1 MTLGIARGSKKSKS
15 KTRVPSSFS
24 FVYNSSIHCQSRR
37 ERSSVDKSHEHCIL
51 PRGCPRSHTPPS
63 VRYLTRALEQEGR
76 VNPPIQQKAHAENH
90 VFFGFLIGR
99 WIDPIQLI
107 LSRKKQRNSRESIQS
122 YDGSF
127 NTAHSLS
134 ITDMDPTVGL
144 YLCLYQSRWRL
155 PAEKE
160 YQEDSV
166 SIHPIRGSPYQ
177 GRR

>member
-1 MTLGIARGSKKSKS
+1 VWTTKIDPRALLATCNYVGNRFGKMTLGIARGSKKSKS

-107 LSRKKQRNSRESIQS
+107 FKSEEAKKLTRIDSIVRWLFQ
-122 YDGSF
+122 YGSQLVY
-127 NTAHSLS
+127 H
-134 ITDMDPTVGL
+134 
-144 YLCLYQSRWRL
+144 
-155 PAEKE
+155 
-160 YQEDSV
+160 
-166 SIHPIRGSPYQ
+166 
-177 GRR
+177 